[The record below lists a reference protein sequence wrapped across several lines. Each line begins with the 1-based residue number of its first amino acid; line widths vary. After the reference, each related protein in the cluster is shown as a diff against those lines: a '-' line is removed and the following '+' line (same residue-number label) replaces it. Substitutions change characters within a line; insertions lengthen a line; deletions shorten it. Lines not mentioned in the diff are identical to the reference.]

1 MSEFIKMGD
10 DRCPVCASQLDAVQS
25 IENPEYKPSPKDL
38 TLCVYCAAILVFE
51 DDMALSEF
59 PPVVFD
65 TLDEETKKK
74 LLEGITA
81 IFRLSPPKTRDHH
94 LKRIENLKKYASRV
108 SE

>member
-1 MSEFIKMGD
+1 MSDFTKMGD
-10 DRCPVCASQLDAVQS
+10 DHCPVCASQLDAVQS
-25 IENPEYKPSPKDL
+25 MEKPNYKPSPKDL
-38 TLCVYCAAILVFE
+38 TLCMYCAAILVFE

-74 LLEGITA
+74 LLEGIVGILKFA
-81 IFRLSPPKTRDHH
+81 PPKTPDHH
-94 LKRIENLKKYASRV
+94 IKRIENLKKYASRV